1 MALAELR
8 NAALALDPVNVPA
21 SQEVTVDT
29 VDGEQVRSTK
39 WLITLTD
46 EANYLYNV
54 AEILAIQNGT
64 NVTFT
69 VSNKVGDFLPYRVS
83 VVLNG
88 TDFQCK
94 IANNHTDDLRVD
106 LVRIS
111 TLI

>member
-1 MALAELR
+1 VAIAKLR
-8 NAALALDPVNVPA
+8 NAALALEPIDVPV
-21 SQEVTVDT
+21 SQELVVDT
-29 VDGEQVRSTK
+29 VDAGQIRSAK
-39 WLITLTD
+39 WLVTLTD
-46 EANYLYNV
+46 ETNDLFNV
-54 AEILAIQNGT
+54 AEILAIQNGV

-69 VSNKVGDFLPYRVS
+69 VSNKVGDFLPYRTT

-94 IANNHTDDLRVD
+94 IANNHTADLRVD